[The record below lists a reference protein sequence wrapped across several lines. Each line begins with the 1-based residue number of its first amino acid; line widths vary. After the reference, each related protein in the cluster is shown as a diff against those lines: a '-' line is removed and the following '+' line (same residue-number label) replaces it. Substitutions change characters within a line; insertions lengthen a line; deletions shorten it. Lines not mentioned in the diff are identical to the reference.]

1 MISKTTLIDL
11 KEGILRQQCY
21 KPKAWHD
28 RLQSEVMDEH
38 AHACKRLAHAMKD
51 QSLFP
56 ALLHDWWSCKTSLFS
71 VLQVTIKTH
80 KDPGEVKPRQLH
92 TTPYHPMRPAMRFIS
107 WQLNKLLKQQH
118 HIIRDSADFAKK
130 ISSIT
135 VPSDALIVRFDVRDF
150 YMTGMHEHLIAGCK
164 ANIDPE
170 IADEVG
176 DLLDTILSN
185 QFVWREPSSIAY
197 RVKLGSGMGLACSG
211 EISDTCFFELCERH
225 YAVVPATRE
234 NHSIHFYARFRDDG
248 FFVISGPREPR
259 QHFLK
264 EFKKMR

>member
-1 MISKTTLIDL
+1 MPDSTEAYISSVTNSVFEACRRARSKIKDPRAMPGNIRLGLEWLKKCPWIPIVTDKDGGFCMISKTTLIDL

-21 KPKAWHD
+21 KPQAWHD

-80 KDPGEVKPRQLH
+80 KDPGEVEPRQLH

-107 WQLNKLLKQQH
+107 WQLNKVLRQQH

-176 DLLDTILSN
+176 DLLNTTLSN
-185 QFVWREPSSIAY
+185 QFVWREPSSIAH
-197 RVKLGSGMGLACSG
+197 RVKLG
-211 EISDTCFFELCERH
+211 
-225 YAVVPATRE
+225 
-234 NHSIHFYARFRDDG
+234 
-248 FFVISGPREPR
+248 
-259 QHFLK
+259 
-264 EFKKMR
+264 